1 MDDRAELLSL
11 LDASRAAGARAVEVM
26 HQRFDRFLTT
36 GMRVRPARVEEEAW
50 TLRLWLDGGRV
61 GVATGPLRK
70 PLVSQAMAAA
80 QRAAASP
87 WAGPADRFAP
97 ITGPLGIDDRR
108 YGSVEDDDRNEMLGL
123 AERSLNQGQVMLRR
137 LRYEEVR
144 ERRSWLSTREVE
156 LSAAATTYSL
166 EAEASLGSLELGH
179 RIASRHFSNVASLP
193 FGTELR
199 RRIEDLSRPAPAPA
213 GSLPVVLEPRA
224 IAAFLRS
231 LAPAFAAPAVGA
243 GNLLTGRLGRALSS
257 TVLHVTD
264 DGGLASGLYTW
275 PFDERGVPPIAVPLL
290 KEGVPNSLL
299 HDPESARAAG
309 LRPTGHVRGGQLRA
323 SNLIV
328 RPGSRTRN
336 VILSELRNY
345 VLVDALPPIDL
356 TTGRV
361 VGRVLLGVITGG
373 ERVGTATMTLD
384 TSVSALLSAVSE
396 VASDQERCDEVDA
409 PSVVFRPLPL
419 QA

>member
-1 MDDRAELLSL
+1 MDDRSELLSL
-11 LDASRAAGARAVEVM
+11 LDASRAEGARAAEVM
-26 HQRFDRFLTT
+26 PQRFDRFLTT
-36 GMRVRPARVEEEAW
+36 GMRVRAARVEEEVW

-80 QRAAASP
+80 HQAPRSE

-108 YGSVEDDDRNEMLGL
+108 YGSVEDEDRNEMLGL

-144 ERRSWLSTREVE
+144 ERRSWLSTRDVE
-156 LSAAATTYSL
+156 LSAAATTYTM
-166 EAEASLGSLELGH
+166 EADASLGSLELGH

-193 FGTELR
+193 FGVELR
-199 RRIEDLSRPAPAPA
+199 RRIEDLSRPA
-213 GSLPVVLEPRA
+213 SLPGGPLPLVLEPRA

-231 LAPAFAAPAVGA
+231 LAPAFAAPAVVA
-243 GNLLTGRLGRALSS
+243 GNLLTGTLGRALSA

-264 DGGLASGLYTW
+264 DGGLASGLHTW

-290 KEGVPNSLL
+290 KEGVPNSLF

-336 VILSELRNY
+336 VILTELRNY
-345 VLVDALPPIDL
+345 LLVDALPPIDL
-356 TTGRV
+356 VTGRV
-361 VGRVLLGVITGG
+361 VGRVRLGVIAAG
-373 ERVGTATMTLD
+373 ERVGTVTMGLD
-384 TSVSALLSAVSE
+384 TSVAGLLRAVSE

-409 PSVVFRPLPL
+409 PTLVL
-419 QA
+419 QGVGLGE